1 MSNSEKFN
9 NEELSFEDLLKDLG
23 VDATKKVEVKT
34 QKKKITELKA
44 TLNDDNVKVEQ
55 KLTQSETIST
65 KVEFNPTSSD
75 DLFAEIE
82 QKIIENTDGNNTS
95 ESKHIVENGK
105 TFVDITE
112 QYVKRDTSQAEET
125 PRVVTRK
132 KKKVRTFN
140 EIFSDF
146 FKNFIPVKKDSTKE
160 KIRKIIMD
168 VSIIT
173 IVCCCVAFGNL
184 YVERQLYL
192 KQTEE
197 IKGMVVDTDGWDD
210 NQYVEAW
217 QEVFAKYPTIQFPE
231 NMNLKYSYL
240 YAVNQDLVGWVKIAN
255 TNLDV
260 QVVQS
265 NDNDYYLNRDF
276 YGKTS
281 RYGCPYLD
289 FKNDPQ
295 YLDDNTVIYGH
306 HMTDGLV
313 FSNLDKY
320 KTLEGYK
327 ESPIIEYSTLYETY
341 HFKVFAAFV
350 SNAHLDDD
358 NGQFFNFIATDFSTD
373 EKFSGFIKEVE
384 KRSIFKTGVNVQPDD
399 KIITLVTCSYEF
411 DSARLV
417 IMGRL
422 LRENEEPV
430 VDVDAATLNTSPKYP
445 QAWYDAKNM
454 TNPYADD
461 ICWTP

>member
-1 MSNSEKFN
+1 MNN
-9 NEELSFEDLLKDLG
+9 NENNNEILSFEELRKKLG
-23 VDATKKVEVKT
+23 MDDQPKA
-34 QKKKITELKA
+34 ELKK
-44 TLNDDNVKVEQ
+44 TGTVSETKPTVNDD
-55 KLTQSETIST
+55 I
-65 KVEFNPTSSD
+65 
-75 DLFAEIE
+75 FAEIE
-82 QKIIENTDGNNTS
+82 QTLNENSEIES
-95 ESKHIVENGK
+95 VIEPKQVVENGK

-112 QYVKRDTSQAEET
+112 QYVKKETVIEMDTKTEEKTEPVT
-125 PRVVTRK
+125 PK
-132 KKKVRTFN
+132 KKKIRTFN

-146 FKNFIPVKKDSTKE
+146 FKGFIPLKKDSTKE

-168 VSIIT
+168 VAIIT
-173 IVCCCVAFGNL
+173 IVCCCFSFVDLFI
-184 YVERQLYL
+184 ERQEQLRQ
-192 KQTEE
+192 KEQ
-197 IKGMVVDTDGWDD
+197 IKETIIDTDEFDE

-217 QEVFAKYPTIQFPE
+217 QDVFAKYPNIQFPE

-240 YAVNQDLVGWVKIAN
+240 YAVNQDLVGWVKIPN

-260 QVVQS
+260 QVVQAD
-265 NDNDYYLNRDF
+265 DNDYYLRRDF

-306 HMTDGLV
+306 HMTDGLM

-341 HFKVFAAFV
+341 YFKVFAAFI
-350 SNAHLDDD
+350 SNAKTADD
-358 NGQFFNFIATDFSTD
+358 NGNFFNFIVTDFLTD
-373 EKFSGFIKEVE
+373 EKFNGFVDEVE
-384 KRSIFKTGVNVQPDD
+384 KRSIFNTDVNVQPDD
-399 KIITLVTCSYEF
+399 KLITLVTCSYEF

-417 IMGRL
+417 VMGRL
-422 LRENEEPV
+422 LRENEEPS
-430 VDVDAATLNTSPKYP
+430 VDVGAASINTAPKYP

-454 TNPYADD
+454 SNPYADD

>member
-1 MSNSEKFN
+1 MNSNENN
-9 NEELSFEDLLKDLG
+9 NEILSFEELRKKLG
-23 VDATKKVEVKT
+23 MDESPKT
-34 QKKKITELKA
+34 QAKPKTEEKVKEKA
-44 TLNDDNVKVEQ
+44 NQTSPTDDIFAQIEQTLN
-55 KLTQSETIST
+55 ETT
-65 KVEFNPTSSD
+65 
-75 DLFAEIE
+75 
-82 QKIIENTDGNNTS
+82 ENDEVI

-112 QYVKRDTSQAEET
+112 QYIKKENVSEPKEEIKSEEKVQTAT
-125 PRVVTRK
+125 PK

-146 FKNFIPVKKDSTKE
+146 FKGFVPLKKDSVKE

-168 VSIIT
+168 AAIIT
-173 IVCCCVAFGNL
+173 IVCCCFAFVDL
-184 YVERQLYL
+184 HIERQEQL
-192 KQTEE
+192 KQKEE
-197 IKGMVVDTDGWDD
+197 IDNAIVQTDDFDD

-217 QEVFAKYPTIQFPE
+217 QDVFAKYPTIQFPE

-240 YAVNQDLVGWVKIAN
+240 YAVNQDLVGWVKIEN

-265 NDNDYYLNRDF
+265 NDNDYYLRRDF
-276 YGKTS
+276 YGKNS

-289 FKNDPQ
+289 FKNDSK

-306 HMTDGLV
+306 HMTDGLM

-341 HFKVFAAFV
+341 YFKVFAAFI
-350 SNAHLDDD
+350 SNAKVADD
-358 NGQFFNFIATDFSTD
+358 NGNFFNFIVTDFVTD
-373 EKFSGFIKEVE
+373 EKFTGFIDEVE
-384 KRSIFKTGVNVQPDD
+384 KRSIFKTDVNVQPDD

-417 IMGRL
+417 VMGRL
-422 LRENEEPV
+422 LRENEDKSV
-430 VDVDAATLNTSPKYP
+430 LVDEATLNTSPKYP

>member
-1 MSNSEKFN
+1 MNN
-9 NEELSFEDLLKDLG
+9 NENNNEILSFEELRKKLG
-23 VDATKKVEVKT
+23 MDEAPKTEVIP
-34 QKKKITELKA
+34 KKKGETVASTPA
-44 TLNDDNVKVEQ
+44 TDDIFTQIEQALNE
-55 KLTQSETIST
+55 TTETI
-65 KVEFNPTSSD
+65 N
-75 DLFAEIE
+75 
-82 QKIIENTDGNNTS
+82 

-112 QYVKRDTSQAEET
+112 QYVKKETVNDPETKVEERT
-125 PRVVTRK
+125 ETVKPK

-146 FKNFIPVKKDSTKE
+146 FKGFIPLKKDSTKE

-168 VSIIT
+168 VAIIT
-173 IVCCCVAFGNL
+173 IIGCCFAFVDL
-184 YVERQLYL
+184 YVERQVQL
-192 KQTEE
+192 QQREE
-197 IKGMVVDTDGWDD
+197 IENTIVDTNDFDD

-217 QEVFAKYPTIQFPE
+217 QDVFAKYPTIQFPE

-240 YAVNQDLVGWVKIAN
+240 YAVNQDLVGWVKIDN

-265 NDNDYYLNRDF
+265 SDNDYYLNRDF
-276 YGKTS
+276 YRKTS

-306 HMTDGLV
+306 HMTDGLM

-341 HFKVFAAFV
+341 YFKVFAAFI
-350 SNAHLDDD
+350 SNAKVVDD
-358 NGQFFNFIATDFSTD
+358 NGNFFNFIVTDFVTD
-373 EKFSGFIKEVE
+373 EKFSGFVDEVE
-384 KRSIFKTGVNVQPDD
+384 KRSIFKTDVNVQPDD
-399 KIITLVTCSYEF
+399 KLITLVTCSYEF

-417 IMGRL
+417 VMGRL
-422 LRENEEPV
+422 LRENEDKSV
-430 VDVDAATLNTSPKYP
+430 LVDEAILNTSPKYP

>member
-1 MSNSEKFN
+1 MNN
-9 NEELSFEDLLKDLG
+9 NENNNEILSFEELRKKLG
-23 VDATKKVEVKT
+23 MDEPPKTEVKSEKTEQPIESTPVTDDIFT
-34 QKKKITELKA
+34 Q
-44 TLNDDNVKVEQ
+44 
-55 KLTQSETIST
+55 
-65 KVEFNPTSSD
+65 
-75 DLFAEIE
+75 IE
-82 QKIIENTDGNNTS
+82 QSLNETTETETNEPKQV
-95 ESKHIVENGK
+95 VENGK

-112 QYVKRDTSQAEET
+112 QYVKKETIIETETQQEEIVEKT
-125 PRVVTRK
+125 ETAKLK

-146 FKNFIPVKKDSTKE
+146 FKGFIPLKKDSTKE
-160 KIRKIIMD
+160 KFRKIIMD
-168 VSIIT
+168 AAIIT
-173 IVCCCVAFGNL
+173 IIGCCFAFADL
-184 YVERQLYL
+184 YVERQVQLQQ
-192 KQTEE
+192 KEE
-197 IKGMVVDTDGWDD
+197 IDNTIVDTNDFDD

-217 QEVFAKYPTIQFPE
+217 QDVFAKYPTIQFPE

-240 YAVNQDLVGWVKIAN
+240 YAVNQDLVGWVRIDN

-289 FKNDPQ
+289 FKNDSK

-306 HMTDGLV
+306 HMTDGLM

-341 HFKVFAAFV
+341 YFKVFAAFI
-350 SNAHLDDD
+350 SNAKVADD
-358 NGQFFNFIATDFSTD
+358 NGNFFNFIVTDFVTD
-373 EKFSGFIKEVE
+373 EKFTGFVDEVE
-384 KRSIFKTGVNVQPDD
+384 KRSIFKTDVNVQPDD
-399 KIITLVTCSYEF
+399 KLITLVTCSYEF

-417 IMGRL
+417 VMGRL
-422 LRENEEPV
+422 LRENEDKSV
-430 VDVDAATLNTSPKYP
+430 LVDEATLNTSPKYP